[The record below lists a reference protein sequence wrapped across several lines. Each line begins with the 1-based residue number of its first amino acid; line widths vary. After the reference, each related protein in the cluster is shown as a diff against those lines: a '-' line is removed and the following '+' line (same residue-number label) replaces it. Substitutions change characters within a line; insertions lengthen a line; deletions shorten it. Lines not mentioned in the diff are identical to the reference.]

1 MVLQTIYVNN
11 DMVAYRNHTSIGIV
25 PLFLFSYYAIYQT

>member
-25 PLFLFSYYAIYQT
+25 PLLLIPHYVMY

>member
-11 DMVAYRNHTSIGIV
+11 DMVAYRNHTSSGIV
-25 PLFLFSYYAIYQT
+25 PLLLIPYYVIH